1 MRTALLEKVRRLSP
15 RARAMLVTGTTI
27 LVLVIIAALTI
38 GKSGN
43 ATAAGP
49 GAGGPGSMPPM
60 PVDVDTARY
69 QSVVDAVR
77 ATGRIEAMQAVD
89 LRPDEQGRV
98 TGLHFFEGQSVAR
111 GAPLVRIDDAMLRAQ
126 AERAAAERDLARQQL
141 ERVRLLRQQNASSAA
156 DLERAEA
163 ASRSAAAAL
172 SVLQLQIARSTVRAP
187 FSGVVGQRFVSV
199 GDYVTTGTRLLTLQT
214 VDPQRAVIEVPERHA
229 VRLRP
234 GQNVAFTVAA
244 EPGRTFNATV
254 DFIDPVVQT
263 ANRTIM
269 VKGRAP
275 NPNRVL
281 RPGMFIEARLATATR
296 MNAIV
301 VPEDAIQP
309 LRTANIVWAVDGGKA
324 SRRVVQLGARS
335 QGVVEIL
342 SGIKAGELVV
352 VGGLER
358 MAEGMPV
365 AANARAKSQS
375 TPTATTTPQSAPA
388 AATTKSGS

>member
-1 MRTALLEKVRRLSP
+1 MRSAMLDKVRRLPP
-15 RARAMLVTGTTI
+15 RRRGILLTATGALV
-27 LVLVIIAALTI
+27 VVMVIAALTI
-38 GKSGN
+38 GRSG
-43 ATAAGP
+43 TAK
-49 GAGGPGSMPPM
+49 AGGPAGGGPPSMPPM

-77 ATGRIEAMQAVD
+77 ATGRIEALQAVE

-98 TGLHFFEGQSVAR
+98 TALHFFEGQSVGK
-111 GAPLVRIDDAMLRAQ
+111 GAALLTIDDAMLRAQ

-163 ASRSAAAAL
+163 AARSATAAL
-172 SVLQLQIARSTVRAP
+172 AVLQLQIARSTVRAP
-187 FSGVVGQRFVSV
+187 FAGVVGQRFVSV

-234 GQNVAFTVAA
+234 GQTVAFTVAA
-244 EPGRTFNATV
+244 EPGRIFNAHV

-301 VPEDAIQP
+301 VPEDAVQP
-309 LRTANIVWAVDGGKA
+309 LRTANVIWAVDSGRA

-335 QGVVEIL
+335 QGVVEVL

-365 AANARAKSQS
+365 AANLRAKAQS
-375 TPTATTTPQSAPA
+375 GTTT
-388 AATTKSGS
+388 TGTKPGN